1 MLANLIQPWTKRRL
15 RPAMFLGGGMKQH
28 EEDKKVKLRR
38 MLDEAKRRAEA

>member
-1 MLANLIQPWTKRRL
+1 
-15 RPAMFLGGGMKQH
+15 MFLGGGMKQH